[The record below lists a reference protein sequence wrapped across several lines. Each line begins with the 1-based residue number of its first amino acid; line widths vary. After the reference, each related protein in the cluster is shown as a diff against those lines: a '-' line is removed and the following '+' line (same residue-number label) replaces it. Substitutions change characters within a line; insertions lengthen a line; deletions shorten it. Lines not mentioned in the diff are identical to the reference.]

1 MIAQQKE
8 EEEKERIRRE
18 EEERK
23 RLEEQRKREEEER
36 KKREGTVF
44 LNFSKKCFSLEL
56 DPQGQGCF
64 WSDDFR
70 ENSLYESTVSP
81 DSDRIKTFDFKISET
96 QKSKVFVSL

>member
-36 KKREGTVF
+36 KKREGKF
-44 LNFSKKCFSLEL
+44 LIPILLTYFHPISKPIGYRGKFI
-56 DPQGQGCF
+56 
-64 WSDDFR
+64 
-70 ENSLYESTVSP
+70 NH
-81 DSDRIKTFDFKISET
+81 
-96 QKSKVFVSL
+96 KSYNIFEVHLGASIIFLQDKP

>member
-44 LNFSKKCFSLEL
+44 RFKNCKDLASGEIKVDIFLSGDQFCIFFSRNWRYR
-56 DPQGQGCF
+56 P
-64 WSDDFR
+64 
-70 ENSLYESTVSP
+70 NSFCIGIC
-81 DSDRIKTFDFKISET
+81 R
-96 QKSKVFVSL
+96 QFVLG